1 MLVTKSNFEMFKR
14 FHKSAKKMDKISV
27 EKLLQRYLTI
37 VILKWHPCQIMKD
50 YNKKVTQVSYKKHFA
65 ARTGLGHDEFAGVP

>member
-1 MLVTKSNFEMFKR
+1 MLVTKSNFEKVKNTKQNNNYMFKR
-14 FHKSAKKMDKISV
+14 FHKSAKKMDKINV

-50 YNKKVTQVSYKKHFA
+50 YLQQKSN
-65 ARTGLGHDEFAGVP
+65 

>member
-1 MLVTKSNFEMFKR
+1 MFKR
-14 FHKSAKKMDKISV
+14 FHKSAKKMDKINV

-50 YNKKVTQVSYKKHFA
+50 YLQQKSN
-65 ARTGLGHDEFAGVP
+65 